1 MNVQVIRAYR
11 TVWNYIEVLKPKESL
26 LLTFIGVCAAIVA
39 AGGHPSTWPL
49 LGVLAAVALGSA
61 GANGLTNYL
70 DRGVDARMSRT
81 NHRALPAKRIDPPE
95 KMLPL
100 VIVMVIVAL
109 VLAWLLHPLCL
120 LFGLVGIIS
129 ALLWRKKMTCVF
141 QGAIAGCTPV
151 LIGYL
156 AFDPH
161 ISWTIV
167 GLGLL
172 IVIWV
177 PLHVWSIMI
186 AYRDDYSQAG
196 IAYFPVSWE
205 VRNAIKVLLSLSIL
219 LYGTS
224 LALWYAADLGWFFFA
239 VANLLGLIMLYA
251 NSRLLFTGAS
261 KDAWRVYKISAY
273 PYLGIIFLAL
283 CLDFWI

>member
-1 MNVQVIRAYR
+1 MSVQVRAYR
-11 TVWNYIEVLKPKESL
+11 TAWNYIEVLKPKESL
-26 LLTFIGVCAAIVA
+26 LLTFIGVCAAIAA
-39 AGGHPSTWPL
+39 AGGDPSIWRF

-70 DRGVDARMSRT
+70 DREVDARMERT
-81 NHRALPAKRIDPPE
+81 NHRALPTKRIDPPE
-95 KMLPL
+95 KMLPV
-100 VIVMVIVAL
+100 VIVLVVVAL
-109 VLAWLLHPLCL
+109 VLAWLLHPLCF
-120 LFGLVGIIS
+120 LFGLIGVIS
-129 ALLWRKKMTCVF
+129 ASLWRKKMTCVF
-141 QGAIAGCTPV
+141 QGAIAGCAPV

-161 ISWTIV
+161 FSWTIV
-167 GLGLL
+167 CLGLL

-186 AYRDDYSQAG
+186 AYRDDYLQAG
-196 IAYFPVSWE
+196 IRYFPVGWK
-205 VRNAIKVLLSLSIL
+205 VRNAIGVLLSLSFL

-251 NSRLLFTGAS
+251 NCQLLLTGAS
-261 KDAWRVYKISAY
+261 KDAWRVYKLSAY
-273 PYLGIIFLAL
+273 PYLGLIFLAL
-283 CLDFWI
+283 SLSFWV

>member
-1 MNVQVIRAYR
+1 MSVQVRAYR
-11 TVWNYIEVLKPKESL
+11 TAWNYIQVLKPKESL
-26 LLTFIGVCAAIVA
+26 LLTFIGVCAAIAA
-39 AGGHPSTWPL
+39 AGGDPSTWRF

-61 GANGLTNYL
+61 GTNGLTNYL
-70 DRGVDARMSRT
+70 DREIDAKMERT

-100 VIVMVIVAL
+100 VIVLVVVAL
-109 VLAWLLHPLCL
+109 GLAWLLHPLCF
-120 LFGLVGIIS
+120 LFGLIGVIS
-129 ALLWRKKMTCVF
+129 ASLWRKKMTCVF
-141 QGAIAGCTPV
+141 QGAIAGCAPV

-167 GLGLL
+167 CLGLL

-186 AYRDDYSQAG
+186 AYRDDYLQAG
-196 IAYFPVSWE
+196 IGYFPVGWK
-205 VRNAIKVLLSLSIL
+205 VRNAIGVLLSLSFL

-224 LALWYAADLGWFFFA
+224 LALWYSADLGWFFFA

-251 NSRLLFTGAS
+251 NCQLLLTGAS
-261 KDAWRVYKISAY
+261 KDAWRVYKLSAY
-273 PYLGIIFLAL
+273 PYLGLIFLAL
-283 CLDFWI
+283 CLSFWV